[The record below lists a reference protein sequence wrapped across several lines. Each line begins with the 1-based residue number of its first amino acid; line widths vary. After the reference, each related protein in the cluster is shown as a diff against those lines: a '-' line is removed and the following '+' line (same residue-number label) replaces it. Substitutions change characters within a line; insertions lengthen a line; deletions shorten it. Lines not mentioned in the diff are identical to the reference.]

1 MIADNGVIW
10 LGGTSDGITAYENGK
25 FTNYPGSVETVRPR
39 VRAFVEDKDGRI
51 WACGYGGISI
61 YDQGKFTQL
70 TVQNGLPS
78 SIVYRA
84 TRGRDDTIWLG
95 ITGAGVVGY
104 DGHAWTHL
112 SPQDGLIC
120 GENIMAFEEDIHG
133 DLWIGGGKGAI

>member
-10 LGGTSDGITAYENGK
+10 FGGTRDGITAYENGK
-25 FTNYPGSVETVRPR
+25 FTNYPGSVETVRPT

-78 SIVYRA
+78 SIIYRA

-95 ITGAGVVGY
+95 TTGAGVV
-104 DGHAWTHL
+104 
-112 SPQDGLIC
+112 
-120 GENIMAFEEDIHG
+120 
-133 DLWIGGGKGAI
+133 